1 MCFEEENISMENKG
15 INSNQ
20 LKVIALAA
28 MTIDHMTSVIW
39 PNYPTDWWII
49 LLHIIGRLA
58 APIFWFMVSE
68 GYHYTRN
75 VKKYLLRLFVF
86 AVIGHFAYNFAFG
99 IPFVPFKT
107 SCFNQTSVIWPLFLG
122 VLGLVVVNS
131 EELKQWQKTL
141 LVFLLAALAFP
152 SDWSSPALLVVI
164 YMGQNRDNFKKQMAM
179 MLLWIGVYSTVYVIF
194 INPIYGIIQMGVA
207 LTIPLLKNYNG
218 QRGSFKGM
226 KYFFYIYYPFH
237 LVICGII
244 RVLVHGNIGVMIGG

>member
-1 MCFEEENISMENKG
+1 MIKEEEKMEKGLTGNKLKLIAILSMT
-15 INSNQ
+15 
-20 LKVIALAA
+20 LDHVICVLY
-28 MTIDHMTSVIW
+28 

-49 LLHIIGRLA
+49 GLHLLGRLA

-75 VKKYLLRLFVF
+75 VKKYLLRLFIF
-86 AVIGHFAYNFAFG
+86 AVIGHFTYNFAFG
-99 IPFVPFKT
+99 IPFTPFKT
-107 SCFNQTSVIWPLFLG
+107 SFFNQTSVIWPLFLG

-152 SDWSSPALLVVI
+152 SDWSSPAFLVVL

-179 MLLWIGVYSTVYVIF
+179 MLLWIAVYSTVYVIF

-244 RVLVHGNIGVMIGG
+244 RILVHGNIGVMIGG

>member
-1 MCFEEENISMENKG
+1 MISEEEKMEKGLTGNKLKLIAILSMTLDHVISV
-15 INSNQ
+15 
-20 LKVIALAA
+20 LY
-28 MTIDHMTSVIW
+28 

-49 LLHIIGRLA
+49 ALHILGRLA

-75 VKKYLLRLFVF
+75 VKKYLLRLFIF

-99 IPFVPFKT
+99 IPFIPFKT
-107 SCFNQTSVIWPLFLG
+107 SFFNQTSVIWPLFLG

-141 LVFLLAALAFP
+141 LVFLLAAFAFS
-152 SDWSSPALLVVI
+152 SDWSSPAFLVVL

>member
-1 MCFEEENISMENKG
+1 MITEEEKGLTGNKLKLIAILSMT
-15 INSNQ
+15 
-20 LKVIALAA
+20 LDHVICVLY
-28 MTIDHMTSVIW
+28 

-49 LLHIIGRLA
+49 ALHILGRVA

-99 IPFVPFKT
+99 IPFIPFKT
-107 SCFNQTSVIWPLFLG
+107 SYFNQTSVIWPIFLG

-141 LVFLLAALAFP
+141 LVFLLAVLAFP
-152 SDWSSPALLVVI
+152 SDWSSPAFLVI
-164 YMGQNRDNFKKQMAM
+164 LYMGQNRDNFKKQMCM
-179 MLLWIGVYSTVYVIF
+179 MLLWIAVYSAVYAIF
-194 INPIYGIIQMGVA
+194 INPLYGIIQMGVA

-244 RVLVHGNIGVMIGG
+244 RLLVHGNIGVMIGG

>member
-1 MCFEEENISMENKG
+1 MITEEKKGLTGNKLKLIAIFSMT
-15 INSNQ
+15 
-20 LKVIALAA
+20 LDHVIC
-28 MTIDHMTSVIW
+28 VVY

-49 LLHIIGRLA
+49 ALHILGRVA

-99 IPFVPFKT
+99 IPFIPFKT
-107 SCFNQTSVIWPLFLG
+107 SYFNQTSVIWPLFLG

-152 SDWSSPALLVVI
+152 SDWSSPAFLVI
-164 YMGQNRDNFKKQMAM
+164 LYMGQNRDNFKKQMGM
-179 MLLWIGVYSTVYVIF
+179 MLLWIAVYSAVYAIF
-194 INPIYGIIQMGVA
+194 INPLYGIIQMGVA

-244 RVLVHGNIGVMIGG
+244 RILVHGNIGVMIGG

>member
-1 MCFEEENISMENKG
+1 MITEEEKGLTGNKLKLIAILSMT
-15 INSNQ
+15 
-20 LKVIALAA
+20 LDHVICVLY
-28 MTIDHMTSVIW
+28 

-49 LLHIIGRLA
+49 ALHILGRVA

-99 IPFVPFKT
+99 IPFIPFKT
-107 SCFNQTSVIWPLFLG
+107 SYFNQTSVIWPLFLG

-152 SDWSSPALLVVI
+152 SDWSSPAFLVI
-164 YMGQNRDNFKKQMAM
+164 LYMGQNRDNFKKQMGM
-179 MLLWIGVYSTVYVIF
+179 MLLWIAVYSAVYAIF
-194 INPIYGIIQMGVA
+194 INPLYGIIQMGVA

-244 RVLVHGNIGVMIGG
+244 RILVHGNIGVMIGG

>member
-1 MCFEEENISMENKG
+1 MIKEEEKMEKGFTGNKLKLIAILSMTLDHVISV
-15 INSNQ
+15 
-20 LKVIALAA
+20 LY
-28 MTIDHMTSVIW
+28 

-49 LLHIIGRLA
+49 GLHILGRLA

-68 GYHYTRN
+68 GYYYTRN
-75 VKKYLLRLFVF
+75 VKKYLLRLFIF

-99 IPFVPFKT
+99 IPFIPFKT
-107 SCFNQTSVIWPLFLG
+107 SFFNQTSVIWPLFLG

-152 SDWSSPALLVVI
+152 SDWSSPAFLVVL

-244 RVLVHGNIGVMIGG
+244 RILVHGNIGVMIGG

>member
-1 MCFEEENISMENKG
+1 MITEEEKGLTGNKLKLIAILSMT
-15 INSNQ
+15 
-20 LKVIALAA
+20 LDHVICVLY
-28 MTIDHMTSVIW
+28 

-49 LLHIIGRLA
+49 ALHILGRVA

-75 VKKYLLRLFVF
+75 LKKYLLRLFVF

-99 IPFVPFKT
+99 IPFIPFKT
-107 SCFNQTSVIWPLFLG
+107 SYFNQTSVIWPLFLG

-131 EELKQWQKTL
+131 EEFKQWQKTL
-141 LVFLLAALAFP
+141 LVFLLVALAFP
-152 SDWSSPALLVVI
+152 SDWSSPAFLVI
-164 YMGQNRDNFKKQMAM
+164 LYMGQNRDNFKKQMCM
-179 MLLWIGVYSTVYVIF
+179 MLLWIAVYSAVYAIF
-194 INPIYGIIQMGVA
+194 INPLYGIIQMGVA

-244 RVLVHGNIGVMIGG
+244 RLLVHGNIGVMIGG

>member
-1 MCFEEENISMENKG
+1 MITEEEKGLTGNKLKLIAILSMT
-15 INSNQ
+15 
-20 LKVIALAA
+20 LDHVICVLY
-28 MTIDHMTSVIW
+28 

-49 LLHIIGRLA
+49 ALHILGRVA

-99 IPFVPFKT
+99 IPFIPFKT
-107 SCFNQTSVIWPLFLG
+107 SYFNQTSVIWPLFLG

-152 SDWSSPALLVVI
+152 SDWSSPAFLVVL
-164 YMGQNRDNFKKQMAM
+164 YMGQNRDNFKKQMGT
-179 MLLWIGVYSTVYVIF
+179 MLLWIAVYSAVYAIF
-194 INPIYGIIQMGVA
+194 INPLYGIIQMGVA

-244 RVLVHGNIGVMIGG
+244 RILVHGNIGVMIGG

>member
-1 MCFEEENISMENKG
+1 MIREEKKMGKGLTGNKLKLIAILSMT
-15 INSNQ
+15 
-20 LKVIALAA
+20 LDHVICVLY
-28 MTIDHMTSVIW
+28 

-49 LLHIIGRLA
+49 ALHILGRVA

-99 IPFVPFKT
+99 IPFIPFKT
-107 SCFNQTSVIWPLFLG
+107 SYFNQTSVIWPLFLG

-152 SDWSSPALLVVI
+152 SDWSSPAFLVVL

-179 MLLWIGVYSTVYVIF
+179 MLLWIAVYATIYVIF
-194 INPIYGIIQMGVA
+194 INPLYGIIQMGVA

-244 RVLVHGNIGVMIGG
+244 RILVHGNIGVMIGG

>member
-1 MCFEEENISMENKG
+1 MIKEEEKMEKGFTGNKLKLIAILSMTLDHVISV
-15 INSNQ
+15 
-20 LKVIALAA
+20 LY
-28 MTIDHMTSVIW
+28 

-49 LLHIIGRLA
+49 ALHILGRLA

-75 VKKYLLRLFVF
+75 VKKYLLRLFIF

-99 IPFVPFKT
+99 IPFIPFKT
-107 SCFNQTSVIWPLFLG
+107 SFFNQTSVIWPLFLG
-122 VLGLVVVNS
+122 VLGLVIVNS
-131 EELKQWQKTL
+131 ETLKQWQKTL

-152 SDWSSPALLVVI
+152 SDWSSPAFLVI
-164 YMGQNRDNFKKQMAM
+164 LYMGQNRDNFKKQIAM
-179 MLLWIGVYSTVYVIF
+179 MLLWVAVYSAVYVIF
-194 INPIYGIIQMGVA
+194 INPLYGFIQMGVA

-244 RVLVHGNIGVMIGG
+244 RILVNGNIGVMIGG

>member
-1 MCFEEENISMENKG
+1 MITEEEKGLTGNKLKLIAILSMT
-15 INSNQ
+15 
-20 LKVIALAA
+20 LDHVICVLY
-28 MTIDHMTSVIW
+28 

-49 LLHIIGRLA
+49 ALHILGRVA

-99 IPFVPFKT
+99 IPFIPFKT
-107 SCFNQTSVIWPLFLG
+107 SYFNQTSVIWPLFLG

-131 EELKQWQKTL
+131 EELKQWQRTL

-152 SDWSSPALLVVI
+152 SDWSSPAFLVI
-164 YMGQNRDNFKKQMAM
+164 LYMGQNRDNFKKQMCM
-179 MLLWIGVYSTVYVIF
+179 MLLWIAVYSAVYAIF
-194 INPIYGIIQMGVA
+194 INPLYGIIQMGVA

-244 RVLVHGNIGVMIGG
+244 RLLVHGNIGVMIGG

>member
-1 MCFEEENISMENKG
+1 MIKDEEKMEKGFTGNKLKLIAILSMTLDHVISV
-15 INSNQ
+15 
-20 LKVIALAA
+20 LY
-28 MTIDHMTSVIW
+28 

-49 LLHIIGRLA
+49 ALHILGRLA

-75 VKKYLLRLFVF
+75 VKKYLLRLFIF

-99 IPFVPFKT
+99 IPFIPFKT
-107 SCFNQTSVIWPLFLG
+107 SFFNQTSVIWPLFLG

-131 EELKQWQKTL
+131 EELKQGQKTL

-152 SDWSSPALLVVI
+152 SDWSSPAFLVVL
-164 YMGQNRDNFKKQMAM
+164 YMGQHRDNFKKQMAM
-179 MLLWIGVYSTVYVIF
+179 MLLWIAVYSAVYVIF
-194 INPIYGIIQMGVA
+194 INPLYGIIQMGVA

>member
-1 MCFEEENISMENKG
+1 MINEEEKMEKGLTGNKLKLIAILSMTLDHVISV
-15 INSNQ
+15 
-20 LKVIALAA
+20 LY
-28 MTIDHMTSVIW
+28 

-49 LLHIIGRLA
+49 ALHILGRLA

-68 GYHYTRN
+68 GYYYTRN

-99 IPFVPFKT
+99 IPFIPFKT
-107 SCFNQTSVIWPLFLG
+107 SFFNQTSVIWPLFLG
-122 VLGLVVVNS
+122 VLGLVVVNA

>member
-1 MCFEEENISMENKG
+1 MEKGFTGNKLKLIAILSMTLDHVISV
-15 INSNQ
+15 
-20 LKVIALAA
+20 LY
-28 MTIDHMTSVIW
+28 

-49 LLHIIGRLA
+49 ALHILGRLA

-68 GYHYTRN
+68 GYYYTRN
-75 VKKYLLRLFVF
+75 VKKYLLRLFIF

-99 IPFVPFKT
+99 IPFIPFKT
-107 SCFNQTSVIWPLFLG
+107 SFFNQTSVIWPLFLG

-152 SDWSSPALLVVI
+152 SDWSSPAFLVVL

-244 RVLVHGNIGVMIGG
+244 RILVHGNIGVMIGG

>member
-1 MCFEEENISMENKG
+1 MEKGFTGNKLKLIAILSMTLDHVISV
-15 INSNQ
+15 
-20 LKVIALAA
+20 LY
-28 MTIDHMTSVIW
+28 

-49 LLHIIGRLA
+49 ALHILGRLA

-75 VKKYLLRLFVF
+75 VKKYLLRLFIF

-99 IPFVPFKT
+99 IPFIPFKT
-107 SCFNQTSVIWPLFLG
+107 SFFNQPSVIWPLFLG

-131 EELKQWQKTL
+131 EELKQRQKTL

-152 SDWSSPALLVVI
+152 SDWSSPAFLVVL

-218 QRGSFKGM
+218 QRGSFKEM